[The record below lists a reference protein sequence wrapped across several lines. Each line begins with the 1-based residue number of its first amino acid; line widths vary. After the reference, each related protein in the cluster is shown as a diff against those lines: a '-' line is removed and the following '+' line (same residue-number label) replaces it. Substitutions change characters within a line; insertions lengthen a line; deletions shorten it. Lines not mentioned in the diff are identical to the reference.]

1 VNTPQ
6 SPRPTAEHTHPDL
19 TGRTYAV
26 IGAGRSGV
34 AAANFLA
41 RAGAAVRLS
50 DQATPDVVV
59 EPGVE
64 RFFGGQAAATFA
76 DVDEVVLS
84 PGVPRGGPL
93 VQDILA
99 RGVPV
104 VGEVELAWRHS
115 RRPLLAVT
123 GTNGKSTTATLLH
136 AMLVAAGEDA
146 VLGGNIGTPLID
158 VACDG
163 GTGPCVA
170 ELSSY
175 QLESIVDLAPRVAC
189 LLNLT
194 PDHEDRYPDTAAYLA
209 AKARIFANQGAR
221 DTGIVSLDDPLL
233 APLTADRLGFS
244 TAGRTGAAAWLEGG
258 QLCFATR
265 AFTGSLMAVSAM
277 ALTGLHNLEN
287 GLAAGL
293 CAFAWGAA
301 PDAVAEALRTCTGL
315 AHRGEVVAVRDGV
328 SFADNSKATNVGAVA
343 RVLEG
348 FGPGEVVLIAGGSS
362 KGGGFAGL
370 RPQVERAVGH
380 LLLIGE
386 TVERLAADLAGCCP
400 IESLET
406 LEAAVAR
413 AVAVARPGQTVLLA
427 PACASFDQFRNY
439 AHRGDTFR
447 ALVHQHARA
456 DAH

>member
-1 VNTPQ
+1 VD
-6 SPRPTAEHTHPDL
+6 SSARSALLPDL

-41 RAGAAVRLS
+41 RAGATVRLS
-50 DQATPDVVV
+50 DQAAREVVV

-64 RFFGGQAAATFA
+64 RFFGGQAAAAFLGA
-76 DVDEVVLS
+76 EEVVLS

-93 VQDILA
+93 VRGLLA

-104 VGEVELAWRHS
+104 IAEVELAWRHS
-115 RRPLLAVT
+115 RRPILAVT

-189 LLNLT
+189 LLNVT

-209 AKARIFANQGAR
+209 AKARIFANQGAG
-221 DTGIVSLDDPLL
+221 DTGVVSLDDPLL
-233 APLTADRLGFS
+233 APLAAGRRGFS
-244 TAGRTGAAAWLEGG
+244 TAGRIGAAARLEGG
-258 QLCFATR
+258 WLRFDTPG
-265 AFTGSLMAVSAM
+265 FTGSLIEAAAM
-277 ALTGLHNLEN
+277 ALAGLHNVEN

-293 CAFAWGAA
+293 CAFAWGAPA
-301 PDAVAEALRTCTGL
+301 AAVAEALHTCTGL
-315 AHRGEVVAVRDGV
+315 AHRGEVVAARDGV
-328 SFADNSKATNVGAVA
+328 AFADNSKATNVGAVS

-348 FGPGEVVLIAGGSS
+348 FAPGEVVLIAGGSS
-362 KGGGFAGL
+362 KGAGFTAL
-370 RPQVERAVGH
+370 RPQVERTVAH
-380 LLLIGE
+380 LLLIGA
-386 TVERLAADLAGCCP
+386 TAERLATDLAGCCP
-400 IESLET
+400 IEQAGT
-406 LEAAVAR
+406 MAVAVAR
-413 AVAVARPGQTVLLA
+413 AVAIARPGQTVLLA
-427 PACASFDQFRNY
+427 PACASFDQFSGY
-439 AHRGDTFR
+439 AQRGDTFR
-447 ALVHQHARA
+447 ALVQQHVAA
-456 DAH
+456 EIP